1 MQAGTNE
8 RRSGDAFAAL
18 SVRFHGNKLL
28 IWLVAIAA
36 LTGLVAAL
44 NPGWLLELDQPLSDR
59 ALRAPGSDDFWVRVS
74 YLGMP
79 DLGIALAVLSVVF
92 LRKRCRRIAFVYP
105 AVVAVGVFVDNALK
119 IVVDRPRPAGIL
131 IDTALGSFP
140 SGHTIQVVAIVG
152 FLPLVVRVLTRS
164 RLIFWSTWVGFMIIV
179 AAVGFSRIRLGAHW
193 PSDIA
198 ASYLI
203 GSALVIAGRHAVATE
218 SGPARCKGCPLHAVS
233 VDVVDSAGTILP
245 GAPGAA

>member
-1 MQAGTNE
+1 MQAGTSE
-8 RRSGDAFAAL
+8 HRSGDASGAL
-18 SVRFHGNKLL
+18 SVRFHGRRLL

-59 ALRAPGSDDFWVRVS
+59 ALRAPGSDDFWVKVS

-92 LRKRCRRIAFVYP
+92 LRKRCRRIAYVYP
-105 AVVAVGVFVDNALK
+105 AVVVVGIFVDNALK
-119 IVVDRPRPAGIL
+119 IIVDRPRPEGIL

-140 SGHTIQVVAIVG
+140 SGHAIQVVAIVG
-152 FLPLVVRVLTRS
+152 FLPLVVRVLTRN
-164 RLIFWSTWVGFMIIV
+164 RVIFWASWLGFMIIV
-179 AAVGFSRIRLGAHW
+179 AAVGLSRVRLGAHW

-203 GSALVIAGRHAVATE
+203 GSALVIAGRHAVTAET
-218 SGPARCKGCPLHAVS
+218 GPARCKGCPLHPAGT
-233 VDVVDSAGTILP
+233 DVVESAGALLP
-245 GAPGAA
+245 KPSGAT